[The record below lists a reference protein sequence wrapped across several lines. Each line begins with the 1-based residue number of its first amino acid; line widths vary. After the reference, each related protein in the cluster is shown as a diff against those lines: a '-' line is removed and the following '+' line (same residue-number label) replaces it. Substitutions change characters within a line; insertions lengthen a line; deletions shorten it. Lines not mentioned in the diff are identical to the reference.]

1 MCRVLEVSS
10 SGYYAWRSRP
20 ESARSLADQQLLH
33 RIRRLY
39 YDSNEVYGS
48 PRIHQQL
55 SLQGVRVSRKRIA
68 RLMRGAALVAKSRR
82 RFRRKGH
89 RGDHYLVGWHRP
101 KVSALRACN
110 QLWVADITYIKK
122 HDRHVYLSAIM
133 DLYSREIVGW
143 HLSRHL
149 GAQIVIKALAKA
161 VQQHNPPS
169 GVVFHSD
176 QGIEYANYALAAV
189 LHNHGFAQ
197 SMSRRGNCYDNAHME
212 SFFHSLK
219 TECLHH
225 CHFYDLE
232 QVRAEVFQYIEAFY
246 NTRRC
251 HSSLGYLSPKE
262 YARQHDN
269 HR

>member
-1 MCRVLEVSS
+1 MCRVLEVST

-20 ESARSLADQQLLH
+20 ESARSLADQRLLR
-33 RIRRLY
+33 RIRSLY
-39 YDSNEVYGS
+39 YDSHEVYGS
-48 PRIHQQL
+48 PRIHQLL
-55 SLQGVRVSRKRIA
+55 SVEGVHVGRKRIA
-68 RLMRGAALVAKSRR
+68 RLMRGAALVAKSKR

-89 RGDHYLVGWHRP
+89 RGDHYLVGFHRP
-101 KVSALRACN
+101 KSTALTACN
-110 QLWVADITYIKK
+110 QLWVADVTYIKQPNG
-122 HDRHVYLSAIM
+122 HVYLSAIM
-133 DLYSREIVGW
+133 DLFSREIVGW
-143 HLSRHL
+143 HLSRRL
-149 GAQIVIKALAKA
+149 GAQIVIQALTKA

-189 LHNHGFAQ
+189 LHNHGFEQ

-225 CHFYDLE
+225 YRFHDLE
-232 QVRAEVFQYIEAFY
+232 QVRTEVFQYIEAFY

-251 HSSLGYLSPKE
+251 HSSLGFSSPKE
-262 YARQHDN
+262 YALQHDN